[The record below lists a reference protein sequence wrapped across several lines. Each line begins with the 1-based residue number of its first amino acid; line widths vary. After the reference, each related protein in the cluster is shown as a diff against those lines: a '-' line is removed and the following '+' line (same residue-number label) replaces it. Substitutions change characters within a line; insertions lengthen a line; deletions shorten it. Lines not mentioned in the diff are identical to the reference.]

1 MYRPPAFREDRLDV
15 MHDLIRKHPLAML
28 VTGGEHGLMANLIPF
43 EIDPDGSPNGT
54 LRAHL
59 AKANEQVAAL
69 QAGAEAMIIFQ
80 GPNTY
85 VTPSWYA
92 TKREHGKVVPTWN
105 YVVVQAWGT
114 PHVEDGAEWL
124 RRQIG
129 SLTRTQEAGR
139 AQPWAVE
146 DAPENFIAGQIKGII
161 GIEIPISRIEG
172 KWKVSQN
179 RGEADRTG
187 VADGLRQE
195 GPEAEAMARIVDERG
210 KLGGN

>member
-28 VTGGEHGLMANLIPF
+28 VTNGEQGLMANLIPF
-43 EIDPDGSPNGT
+43 EIDAEASTHGT

-69 QAGAEAMIIFQ
+69 QAGAEALIIFQ

-105 YVVVQAWGT
+105 YVVVQAWGV
-114 PHVEDGAEWL
+114 PQIHDDPEWL
-124 RRQIG
+124 RRQID
-129 SLTRTQEAGR
+129 SLTRKQESNR
-139 AQPWAVE
+139 DQPWAVE
-146 DAPENFIAGQIKGII
+146 DAPEPFIAGQVKGII
-161 GIEIPISRIEG
+161 GVEIPITRIEG

-179 RGEADRTG
+179 RSEADRSG
-187 VADGLRQE
+187 VAGGLRSE
-195 GPEAEAMARIVDERG
+195 GPEAEAMAQIVDERG
-210 KLGGN
+210 NAAGR